1 MKLCPQCDNS
11 PWPFVMVVFISGVIT
26 FLTWL
31 TLGFAGANTV
41 QAAIGALLA
50 FLAVGTTL
58 VHYILACMKRHCRHD
73 RRRTTSGHE
82 HAHHHGILR

>member
-31 TLGFAGANTV
+31 TLGFAGANTA

-58 VHYILACMKRHCRHD
+58 VHYVLACMKRHCRHN
-73 RRRTTSGHE
+73 RRYTTSGHE
-82 HAHHHGILR
+82 HAHNHGILR